1 VVQSLDEQNAIIV
14 DHLRQAVEGL
24 IAVYRFG
31 STARGDAVA
40 SSDTDVAVLAAAR
53 LQAEFRFDLQEALAA
68 KVGHDVDLIDLKSAS
83 PVLAIQVIAGGRL
96 LHDGDSQARGRFED
110 LTFGTY
116 ARLNEERR
124 GILERIA
131 AEGTVYGR

>member
-1 VVQSLDEQNAIIV
+1 VVKSLDEQNAIIV

-31 STARGDAVA
+31 STARGEAIA

-68 KVGHDVDLIDLKSAS
+68 KVGHVGNLLSNQTRQDAIVLNLQRARESSIDAAMHIVRLGC
-83 PVLAIQVIAGGRL
+83 PVADRVV
-96 LHDGDSQARGRFED
+96 QA
-110 LTFGTY
+110 T
-116 ARLNEERR
+116 
-124 GILERIA
+124 
-131 AEGTVYGR
+131 